1 MRAIL
6 AELELEIRQT
16 TRTEDAFTQNLSRL
30 DVDHILPQ
38 SWFEHWPLFD
48 ESKADWSDIYSVNAK
63 QLAGNP
69 LNEREQAILTAARA
83 YTDIGE
89 PDATQSQC

>member
-6 AELELEIRQT
+6 AELELEMRQT
-16 TRTEDAFTQNLSRL
+16 RRTEYAFTQNLSRL
-30 DVDHILPQ
+30 DIDHILPQ

-69 LNEREQAILTAARA
+69 LSEREQAILNGKNVYRHWGT
-83 YTDIGE
+83 
-89 PDATQSQC
+89 